1 MRPLGSRLPVVLC
14 LVMYWAIMVIP
25 WACWSEMDRMRA
37 PGEERRGHVTS
48 AMEPKGSLLRE
59 AMRFFQTTI
68 SRVDGDRC
76 PMYPTCSQYGQQAL
90 ARHGAVVGLLMI
102 VDRLFHECS
111 ETTVAPQVL
120 VYGVRRFWDP
130 VHENDFWF
138 SHRESVMRPPGPG
151 GDRH

>member
-1 MRPLGSRLPVVLC
+1 MRPLTLRYSVVLF
-14 LVMYWAIMVIP
+14 LGLYWAMMAVP
-25 WACWSEMDRMRA
+25 WACWSETDRMRA
-37 PGEERRGHVTS
+37 PKEERRGQVKLDMDH
-48 AMEPKGSLLRE
+48 KGSPLRE

-76 PMYPTCSQYGQQAL
+76 PMYPTCSQYGQEAL

-102 VDRLFHECS
+102 VDRLFHEWS
-111 ETTVAPQVL
+111 ETSVAPQVL

-138 SHRESVMRPPGPG
+138 RNRDPLIRP
-151 GDRH
+151 